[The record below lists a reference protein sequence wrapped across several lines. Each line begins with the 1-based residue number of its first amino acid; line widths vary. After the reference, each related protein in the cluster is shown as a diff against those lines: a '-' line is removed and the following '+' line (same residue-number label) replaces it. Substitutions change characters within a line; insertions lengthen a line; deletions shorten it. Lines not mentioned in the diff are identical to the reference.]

1 MTHREI
7 VQIDTQVTDKA
18 NRASENAAHVMTAI
32 NNDLDDLYREVREE
46 YSDYETRRILRQ
58 CNETEKKANKAIE
71 QAEVCQAKVQETY
84 ETLKDTV
91 KLHEKQEE
99 IMDNISRNLRL
110 AALGAI
116 QREAMGFG
124 SCSVRFAGGRGF

>member
-1 MTHREI
+1 M
-7 VQIDTQVTDKA
+7 
-18 NRASENAAHVMTAI
+18 SAI
-32 NNDLDDLYREVREE
+32 HNDLDDLYREVREE
-46 YSDYETRRILRQ
+46 YSDLETRRILRQ
-58 CNETEKKANKAIE
+58 CKETEKKAEKAIE
-71 QAEVCQAKVQETY
+71 QAEECQAKVHETY

-91 KLHEKQEE
+91 NLHKKQEE

-110 AALGAI
+110 AALGAV